1 MSARQAWRRAF
12 FLTGSKRA
20 AMKMNDLEVAVCGE
34 EIVIAQT
41 DGAGEQVV
49 ILISA
54 EQAEL
59 VCEWIRGASKA
70 LQKSGSV

>member
-1 MSARQAWRRAF
+1 
-12 FLTGSKRA
+12 
-20 AMKMNDLEVAVCGE
+20 MKMHDLEVAVCGE
-34 EIVIAQT
+34 EIMIAQT
-41 DGAGEQVV
+41 NEVGEQVV

-59 VCEWIRGASKA
+59 VCEWIRDASKA

>member
-1 MSARQAWRRAF
+1 
-12 FLTGSKRA
+12 
-20 AMKMNDLEVAVCGE
+20 MKMNDLEVAICGE
-34 EIVIAQT
+34 EIMIAQT